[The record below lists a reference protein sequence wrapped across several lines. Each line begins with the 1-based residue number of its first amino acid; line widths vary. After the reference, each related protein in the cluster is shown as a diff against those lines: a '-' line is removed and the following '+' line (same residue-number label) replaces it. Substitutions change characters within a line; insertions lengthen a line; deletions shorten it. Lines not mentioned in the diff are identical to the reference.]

1 MKASVVMYRMLLV
14 VLGLQLTTLPA
25 LASEGSGERKP
36 FVIRALKTVQ
46 QIIDTMAVKGVDTTY
61 IGRPHRPWSVEL
73 RTDVNHATL
82 RMEATMELED
92 VEPVFWEASTHN
104 GYAPS
109 VGAWVGYRG
118 YGIGLSRA
126 LKRDGSSFSLGA
138 VGGSFGMN
146 LRIKSYSSYQPTL
159 RVYGHDDEGKYDEKI
174 PWDIDDPINVKST
187 FIDAYYL
194 FNGHRF
200 SYAAAYDQSLI
211 QRRSAGSLMVGAMYN
226 HSKVTYDS
234 DTNFLLLAMMNDV
247 GKIDFTQFSVGAG
260 YAYNWVPARNWLVNV
275 MLMPMVTLY
284 NRMTVYYYGY
294 DIDGMQGNDDLLDDD
309 VSVYLTSKERTKNQ
323 LSWNYDARLCVGYN
337 WERCYMRVY
346 GHYNSFRYKN
356 DAGKG
361 RLTDWTAY
369 AALGFRF

>member
-1 MKASVVMYRMLLV
+1 MKARDGIYRALLMGW
-14 VLGLQLTTLPA
+14 GLLLATLPA
-25 LASEGSGERKP
+25 SVTAGSGERKP
-36 FVIRALKTVQ
+36 LVIRALKRVQ
-46 QIIDTMAVKGVDTTY
+46 HLIDTMAVRGVDTTY
-61 IGRPHRPWSVEL
+61 IGRPRRPWSVEL

-82 RMEATMELED
+82 RMEAVTEVADL
-92 VEPVFWEASTHN
+92 EPVSWEATTHN

-118 YGIGLSRA
+118 YGLGLSYA

-159 RVYGHDDEGKYDEKI
+159 RVYGRDDDGKYDEKI

-234 DTNFLLLAMMNDV
+234 DNNFLLLAMMNDV
-247 GKIDFTQFSVGAG
+247 GKIDFTQFSVGPG

-284 NRMTVYYYGY
+284 NRMTVYYYGF
-294 DIDGMQGNDDLLDDD
+294 DVEDLDDD
-309 VSVYLTSKERTKNQ
+309 ISIYLASKERTENK

-346 GHYNSFRYKN
+346 GHYNSFRYEN

-361 RLTDWTAY
+361 LLTDWTAY